1 MIVLADPDRG
11 GQDADRDT
19 LFAFDRLRDLA
30 PRARGTVVAFGNDRM
45 FATLGGGGTLGTLA
59 VIALRAL
66 GTVLALGPVVALGAI
81 LALGTI
87 AALRAFASR
96 FAVLTIAVAARR
108 GTLVLA
114 IVIVVRL
121 MVGAGHLFVAIAIFF
136 ITRATLIL
144 FLETRAAILE
154 DAEIMI
160 GELEIIFGLNT
171 IPGELHV
178 ARQCLVFLKQL
189 GGIAALAI
197 VLTVAV
203 RTI

>member
-1 MIVLADPDRG
+1 MIVLANPDRG
-11 GQDADRDT
+11 GQDADRDA
-19 LFAFDRLRDLA
+19 LFTFDRLRRLA

-45 FATLGGGGTLGTLA
+45 FTTLGGGGTLA
-59 VIALRAL
+59 VVALRAF

-87 AALRAFASR
+87 VALRAFAAR

-108 GTLVLA
+108 GALVLA
-114 IVIVVRL
+114 VVIVVRL
-121 MVGAGHLFVAIAIFF
+121 IVGAGHLLVAIAIFF
-136 ITRATLIL
+136 ITRAALIL
-144 FLETRAAILE
+144 FLKARAAILE

-160 GELEIIFGLNT
+160 RELEIIFGLNT

-203 RTI
+203 RTT